1 MRGLLNADPTLAVP
15 SAAVAAHLLRG
26 NPAAKAHLLTLP
38 VEAPPATGGALR
50 HILPTLAA
58 TVTGYFAQQGA
69 HRVWQAFV
77 CVALAPHA
85 SHTLLLI
92 SAAAPEEERARPLA
106 TAAAMLLAVW
116 LADCPAAVSALLNA
130 PGVVE
135 TFVAVIAE
143 RCVWTGG
150 CGAAG
155 KRAKQNCGQV
165 IDLHHFLRP
174 PLCDDF
180 VRGFAAVLLGECL
193 LFCGDDVQVGAVLG
207 CENAVFG
214 NP

>member
-1 MRGLLNADPTLAVP
+1 MRRTR
-15 SAAVAAHLLRG
+15 AAC
-26 NPAAKAHLLTLP
+26 
-38 VEAPPATGGALR
+38 
-50 HILPTLAA
+50 I
-58 TVTGYFAQQGA
+58 
-69 HRVWQAFV
+69 
-77 CVALAPHA
+77 
-85 SHTLLLI
+85 SHPFLI

-143 RCVWTGG
+143 RCVQTGG

-155 KRAKQNCGQV
+155 KRAKQNCEQV
-165 IDLHHFLRP
+165 TDLHHFLRP